1 MRHEPLSDRAAH
13 SFPSRAEPPRSTVF
27 MTSTT
32 RQVRKVAVLGANGA
46 MGSGGG
52 ELFAADGIE
61 TIFLARDHEKAR
73 EGLERAQSMAKS
85 EKLADFIHLGTY
97 DHDLPDAV
105 AQADLIFEALAEDL
119 ALKEEFF
126 KEV

>member
-1 MRHEPLSDRAAH
+1 
-13 SFPSRAEPPRSTVF
+13 

-85 EKLADFIHLGTY
+85 EKLADFVRLGTY
-97 DHDLPDAV
+97 DHDLPRWTSTV
-105 AQADLIFEALAEDL
+105 APTRSSPRFRRGCRLRRWPRAAAIASARAFSASISSTRRT
-119 ALKEEFF
+119 
-126 KEV
+126 